1 MILTILFV
9 VVLLPFCWQLLR
21 IWCDRPGV
29 VEDPRDG
36 RWRSARLVW
45 KERRR

>member
-1 MILTILFV
+1 MILTIV
-9 VVLLPFCWQLLR
+9 SAAICVPFAYDLLR

-29 VEDPRDG
+29 VRDPRDD

-45 KERRR
+45 KERRQ